1 MGKHYAIRFP
11 ETTFTDRN
19 GLSEHIQFATLAFTS
34 LLAILNPLSA
44 VPVFVAMTSNYDRGH
59 RAATLRRAIFTAF
72 IVMVAFSILGTL
84 ILRFFGITTH
94 AFQIAGGII
103 FFSIGWDMLHARRSR
118 VKTTEEEETE
128 GAGRE
133 DIGIIPLGLPSLAG
147 PGTITTVIALDSQ
160 AETVPQKVS
169 VYIAIVAVC
178 LIAWGVLAAAP
189 FVTRKLGQTGMNVF
203 TRIMGL
209 LAMVIGS
216 QFVINGVTTVLRSV
230 D

>member
-1 MGKHYAIRFP
+1 M
-11 ETTFTDRN
+11 
-19 GLSEHIQFATLAFTS
+19 SEYIQFGTLAFTS

-44 VPVFVAMTSNYDRGH
+44 VPVFVAMTAHYDRAR

-72 IVMVAFSILGTL
+72 MVMIAFSLLGTL
-84 ILRFFGITTH
+84 ILQFFGITTH

-103 FFSIGWDMLHARRSR
+103 FFSIGWDMLHAQRSR
-118 VKTTEEEETE
+118 VKTTVEEETE
-128 GAGRE
+128 GAARD

-160 AETVPQKVS
+160 AENMGQTIGIYVA
-169 VYIAIVAVC
+169 IALVC
-178 LIAWGVLAAAP
+178 GIAWMVLAAAP
-189 FVTRKLGQTGMNVF
+189 IVTRKLGQTGMNVF

-209 LAMVIGS
+209 LVMVVGS

-230 D
+230 NR

>member
-1 MGKHYAIRFP
+1 
-11 ETTFTDRN
+11 
-19 GLSEHIQFATLAFTS
+19 
-34 LLAILNPLSA
+34 
-44 VPVFVAMTSNYDRGH
+44 
-59 RAATLRRAIFTAF
+59 RRAIFTAF
-72 IVMVAFSILGTL
+72 VVMVAFSLLGTL

-103 FFSIGWDMLHARRSR
+103 FFSIGWDMLHAQRSR
-118 VKTTEEEETE
+118 VNTTEEEETE
-128 GAGRE
+128 GAGRDE
-133 DIGIIPLGLPSLAG
+133 IGIIPLGLPSLAG

-160 AETVPQKVS
+160 AETVPQRISIYV
-169 VYIAIVAVC
+169 AIVLVC
-178 LIAWGVLAAAP
+178 MIAWMVLSAAP
-189 FVTRKLGQTGMNVF
+189 LVTRKLGQTGMNVF

>member
-1 MGKHYAIRFP
+1 M
-11 ETTFTDRN
+11 
-19 GLSEHIQFATLAFTS
+19 SEYIQFGTLAFTS

-44 VPVFVAMTSNYDRGH
+44 VPVFVAMTAHYDARH
-59 RAATLRRAIFTAF
+59 RASTLRRAIFTAF
-72 IVMVAFSILGTL
+72 VVMVAFCLLGTL

-103 FFSIGWDMLHARRSR
+103 FFSIGWDMLHARRSS
-118 VKTTEEEETE
+118 VKTTVEEETE
-128 GAGRE
+128 GAARD

-160 AETVPQKVS
+160 ADTMPQVIG
-169 VYIAIVAVC
+169 VYVAIVLVC
-178 LIAWGVLAAAP
+178 LVAWAVLAAAP
-189 FVTRKLGQTGMNVF
+189 LVVRKLGQTGMNVF

>member
-1 MGKHYAIRFP
+1 M
-11 ETTFTDRN
+11 
-19 GLSEHIQFATLAFTS
+19 SEHIQFATLAFSS

-44 VPVFVAMTSNYDRGH
+44 VPVFVAMTAHYDRAH

-72 IVMVAFSILGTL
+72 VVMVAFSLLGTL

-103 FFSIGWDMLHARRSR
+103 FFTIGWDMLHARRSR

-128 GAGRE
+128 YSARE

-160 AETVPQKVS
+160 AETMGETIS
-169 VYIAIVAVC
+169 IYIAILAVC
-178 LIAWGVLAAAP
+178 LVAWMVLAAAP
-189 FVTRKLGQTGMNVF
+189 AVVRKLGQTGMNVF

-209 LAMVIGS
+209 LAMVIGA
-216 QFVINGVTTVLRSV
+216 QFVINGVTTVLRNV
-230 D
+230 N

>member
-1 MGKHYAIRFP
+1 MTEY
-11 ETTFTDRN
+11 
-19 GLSEHIQFATLAFTS
+19 LQYATLSFTS

-44 VPVFVAMTSNYDRGH
+44 VPVFVAMTAHYDRQH

-72 IVMVAFSILGTL
+72 VVMIAFSLLGTL

-128 GAGRE
+128 GAARE
-133 DIGIIPLGLPSLAG
+133 DIGIIPLGMPSLAG

-160 AETVPQKVS
+160 AATMPQIVG
-169 VYIAIVAVC
+169 VYIAIVGVC
-178 LIAWGVLAAAP
+178 LVAWTVLAAAP
-189 FVTRKLGQTGMNVF
+189 FVVRKLGQTGMNVF

-209 LAMVIGS
+209 LAMVIGA

-230 D
+230 QS

>member
-1 MGKHYAIRFP
+1 M
-11 ETTFTDRN
+11 
-19 GLSEHIQFATLAFTS
+19 SEYIQFGTLAFTS

-44 VPVFVAMTSNYDRGH
+44 VPVFVAMTAHYDARH

-72 IVMVAFSILGTL
+72 VVMVAFSLLGGL

-128 GAGRE
+128 GAARE

-160 AETVPQKVS
+160 AESMPQMVA
-169 VYIAIVAVC
+169 VYVAIVLVC
-178 LIAWGVLAAAP
+178 LIAWAVLAAAP
-189 FVTRKLGQTGMNVF
+189 VVVRKLGQTGMNVF

-209 LAMVIGS
+209 LVMVIGS
-216 QFVINGVTTVLRSV
+216 QFVINGVTTVLRGV